1 MENMEQSM
9 QKTIK
14 GAVGVL
20 TLLIMIIAVFM
31 VIRIFKE
38 VNVVD
43 ANQNNTITVDG
54 DAEVFSVPN
63 IATISFSVRAE
74 NLDLVKAQEE
84 AETKVSTAVEAIKA
98 LGVEEKDI
106 QTTYYNANPRYEWD
120 NKCGQYGCE
129 TGDRKLVGYEV
140 SETITIKVRDLA
152 KASPAIGA
160 LGTSKVTD
168 IQGPSFGIEDRD
180 ALMQE
185 ARKEAIKEAKEKA
198 KVLADELGVKL
209 GRIVSYYDGG
219 NGYPVPMSAKAE
231 TDMAVSNEARGGA
244 APTIVAGE
252 NRIYSSVTIVYKIK

>member
-1 MENMEQSM
+1 MESAY

-14 GAVGVL
+14 NAVLALTVL
-20 TLLIMIIAVFM
+20 LVLLSVF
-31 VIRIFKE
+31 VVFKVFGE
-38 VNVVD
+38 MNVVNAD
-43 ANQNNTITVDG
+43 EQNTITVEG
-54 DAEVFSVPN
+54 DAEVFSAPN

-84 AETKVSTAVEAIKA
+84 AELSVSAAIDAMTA

-140 SETITIKVRDLA
+140 SETVTVKVRDLA
-152 KASPAIGA
+152 KASPVIGA
-160 LGTSKVTD
+160 LGTAKVTD
-168 IQGPSFGIEDRD
+168 IQGPSFDIEDRD

-198 KVLADELGVKL
+198 KVLADELGVNL
-209 GRIVSYYDGG
+209 GRIVQYYDSNSG
-219 NGYPVPMSAKAE
+219 GYPVPMYAKAE
-231 TDMAVSNEARGGA
+231 MDMAVSQESRDSV

-252 NRIYSSVTIVYKIK
+252 NRIYSSVSIVYKIK